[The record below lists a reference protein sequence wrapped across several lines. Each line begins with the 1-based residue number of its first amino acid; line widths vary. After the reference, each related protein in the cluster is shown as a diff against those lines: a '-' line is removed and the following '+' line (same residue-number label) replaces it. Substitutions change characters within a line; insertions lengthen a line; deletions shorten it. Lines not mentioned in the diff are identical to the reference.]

1 MTNTICEQALIGGAE
16 EMYGMKDLLDISTQ

>member
-16 EMYGMKDLLDISTQ
+16 EM